1 MDRNKFFLKVAGIA
15 ALALVYVMF
24 TGMVETFGGRDIIAN
39 VLNLGQ
45 ILMYLPPFIVGYLVM
60 RAEAPSSTLV
70 RYLTSIGAGLIA
82 NTPAAIV
89 ALFME
94 RVQMRDTFAN
104 ASPNLVEFMTLGIQP
119 LGMGILVFW
128 LMGGLLATFGIAFSF
143 LPQGA
148 RRAVI
153 TAFAS
158 IVGLA
163 LMSNLFGQI
172 LRRFFGGRP
181 DRLLFNADALR
192 ISTSL
197 IVFVFAAVLTQY
209 QPLLRK
215 QFGRHLTSLLPSG
228 ILESGHVTNGLGLIV
243 LLALPWVLGV
253 FLSEVLANVGL
264 FMLMALGLNI
274 AVGLAGLFD
283 LGYVT
288 NFAVGAYLV
297 GVLTSTGPQG
307 IGQFNFWL
315 IVPISIVAAMFTGF
329 MLALPVVRMRGDYLA
344 IATLGFGEI
353 IRLLA
358 LSDWFAPLIG
368 GAQGV
373 LFIPKPAILGF
384 SFQTPQQIY
393 YIILA
398 ACVVVLFVS
407 RRLDISRTGRQWRAI
422 REDEPVANAM
432 GIDVTWV
439 KTLAFTLSAASGGL
453 SGAIFASKLGTIF
466 PHSFQLLISV
476 NVLCII
482 IIGGMAS
489 IPGIAIGS
497 LLLVGV
503 PELLREFS
511 EYRYLF
517 YGLLLILMTIY
528 RPNGMIPVKAQQHS
542 RGFGPEE
549 GSDAGKTV
557 PLPAPA
563 TTVT

>member
-1 MDRNKFFLKVAGIA
+1 
-15 ALALVYVMF
+15 
-24 TGMVETFGGRDIIAN
+24 MVETFGSRDIVAG

-45 ILMYLPPFIVGYLVM
+45 ILIFLPAFIVGLLIWQAGGHTVPTRILLSLV
-60 RAEAPSSTLV
+60 
-70 RYLTSIGAGLIA
+70 AGLA
-82 NTPAAIV
+82 TNTPATLLALAID
-89 ALFME
+89 
-94 RVQMRDTFAN
+94 RVQMRDIFVN
-104 ASPNLVEFMTLGIQP
+104 ASPTLVEFLSLGVQP
-119 LGMGILVFW
+119 LGVGLMLFWLTGGLAALFGIL
-128 LMGGLLATFGIAFSF
+128 FSF
-143 LPQGA
+143 LPSSA
-148 RRAVI
+148 RRAIIVGL
-153 TAFAS
+153 TA

-163 LMSNLFGQI
+163 LMSNLVGQI
-172 LRRFFGGRP
+172 LRQFFSGRP
-181 DRLLFNADALR
+181 DRLIFKEDALSVATALATFGIAAGLTAFQPTIKKKV
-192 ISTSL
+192 IS
-197 IVFVFAAVLTQY
+197 
-209 QPLLRK
+209 PLEN
-215 QFGRHLTSLLPSG
+215 LLPS
-228 ILESGHVTNGLGLIV
+228 EFVKSGHAANGLGLIV

-264 FMLMALGLNI
+264 YMLMALGLNI

-307 IGQFNFWL
+307 IGHFNFWMIL
-315 IVPISIVAAMFTGF
+315 PVSIIAAMFTGF

-373 LFIPKPAILGF
+373 LFIPKPGILGF
-384 SFQTPQQIY
+384 SFQSPQQIY

-398 ACVVVLFVS
+398 ACVLVLFVS
-407 RRLDISRTGRQWRAI
+407 QRLDISRTGRQWRAI

-517 YGLLLILMTIY
+517 YGLLLILMTLY
-528 RPNGMIPVKAQQHS
+528 RPQGMIPVKVQEHKRDVLPGNDPLGGRAVPEPS
-542 RGFGPEE
+542 R
-549 GSDAGKTV
+549 V
-557 PLPAPA
+557 
-563 TTVT
+563 TTAV

>member
-1 MDRNKFFLKVAGIA
+1 MYRRYGKICGIA
-15 ALALVYVMF
+15 AVALVYGMF
-24 TGMVETFGGRDIIAN
+24 TGMVETFGARDI
-39 VLNLGQ
+39 VVDVVNLGQ
-45 ILMYLPPFIVGYLVM
+45 ILIYLPPFVAGYLVW
-60 RAEAPSSTLV
+60 RTEGPSLPV
-70 RYLTSIGAGLIA
+70 RGLLGFSAGLVVTA
-82 NTPAAIV
+82 PATLLAM
-89 ALFME
+89 AMA
-94 RVQMRDTFAN
+94 RVQMRDIFIN
-104 ASPNLVEFMTLGIQP
+104 ASPSLVEFLTLGLQP
-119 LGMGILVFW
+119 LGVGLLVFW
-128 LMGGLLATFGIAFSF
+128 LLGGLAALGGMGFSL
-143 LPQGA
+143 LPRAA
-148 RRAVI
+148 RRAVVAGLVAV
-153 TAFAS
+153 TAT
-158 IVGLA
+158 A
-163 LMSNLFGQI
+163 LMSNLVGQI
-172 LRRFFGGRP
+172 LRQLVGGRP
-181 DRLLFNADALR
+181 DRLLFSADALR
-192 ISTSL
+192 IGPAVT
-197 IVFVFAAVLTQY
+197 VFVVTAGLRALQPMLKQQVGARVAAW
-209 QPLLRK
+209 
-215 QFGRHLTSLLPSG
+215 LPPEVVQSG
-228 ILESGHVTNGLGLIV
+228 YVANGLGLLG

-307 IGQFNFWL
+307 IGHFNFWL
-315 IVPISIVAAMFTGF
+315 ILPVSILAAMFTGF

-373 LFIPKPAILGF
+373 LFIPKPNVGGF

-393 YIILA
+393 YVILA

-407 RRLDISRTGRQWRAI
+407 HRLDISRTGRQWRAI

-466 PHSFQLLISV
+466 PHSFQLLISI

-489 IPGIAIGS
+489 ISGIALGS
-497 LLLVGV
+497 LLLIGI

-517 YGLLLILMTIY
+517 YGLLLILMTLY
-528 RPNGMIPVKAQQHS
+528 RPQGMIPVKVQRHS
-542 RGFGPEE
+542 HDSEPAGGA
-549 GSDAGKTV
+549 SADA
-557 PLPAPA
+557 PPPDSSRAPTA
-563 TTVT
+563 A

>member
-1 MDRNKFFLKVAGIA
+1 MEGYKQILKVGSIA

-24 TGMVETFGGRDIIAN
+24 TGMVETFGGREIIAN

-45 ILMYLPPFIVGYLVM
+45 ILMYLPPFIVGFLIM
-60 RAEAPSSTLV
+60 RAVTSP
-70 RYLTSIGAGLIA
+70 TSIRFLRGIAAGLIT

-94 RVQMRDTFAN
+94 RVQMRDTFTN
-104 ASPNLVEFMTLGIQP
+104 ASPSLVEFMTLGIQP
-119 LGMGILVFW
+119 LGVGILVFW
-128 LMGGLLATFGIAFSF
+128 LTGGLLAIFGIAFSF

-153 TAFAS
+153 TGLAS
-158 IVGLA
+158 IAGLA
-163 LMSNLFGQI
+163 LMSNLVGQI
-172 LRRFFGGRP
+172 LRQFLGGRP
-181 DRLLFNADALR
+181 DRILFNADALR
-192 ISTSL
+192 VSTSL
-197 IVFVFAAVLTQY
+197 VVFVVAAALTQY

-215 QFGRHLTSLLPSG
+215 HLGSRLASLLPSEIVG
-228 ILESGHVTNGLGLIV
+228 SGHVANGLGLIV

-253 FLSEVLANVGL
+253 YLSEVLANVGL

-307 IGQFNFWL
+307 FGQFNFWM
-315 IVPISIVAAMFTGF
+315 IVPVSIVAAMFTGF

-373 LFIPKPAILGF
+373 LFIPKPNILGF

-466 PHSFQLLISV
+466 PHSFQLLISI
-476 NVLCII
+476 NVLSII

-497 LLLVGV
+497 LLLIGV

-517 YGLLLILMTIY
+517 YGLLLILMTLF
-528 RPNGMIPVKAQQHS
+528 RPHGMIPVKRQQHS
-542 RGFGPEE
+542 LGFGPED
-549 GSDAGKTV
+549 GSTAGKTV

>member
-1 MDRNKFFLKVAGIA
+1 MDRYRHFLKVCGIA
-15 ALALVYVMF
+15 AFTLVYVMF
-24 TGMVETFGGRDIIAN
+24 TGMVETFGARDIIAN
-39 VLNLGQ
+39 VVNLGQ
-45 ILMYLPPFIVGYLVM
+45 ILTYLPSLMAGYMVW
-60 RAEAPSSTLV
+60 RAEGNPAPV
-70 RYLTSIGAGLIA
+70 RWALGMGAGLA
-82 NTPAAIV
+82 TTAPAALM
-89 ALFME
+89 ALMME
-94 RVQMRDTFAN
+94 KVQMRDIFIN
-104 ASPNLVEFMTLGIQP
+104 ASPSLVDFLTAGIQP
-119 LGMGILVFW
+119 LGVGLLVFW
-128 LMGGLLATFGIAFSF
+128 VLGSLAALVGILLAL
-143 LPQGA
+143 LPRSA
-148 RRAVI
+148 RRALIAGLVAV
-153 TAFAS
+153 TAT
-158 IVGLA
+158 A
-163 LMSNLFGQI
+163 LLSNLVGQV
-172 LRRFFGGRP
+172 LRQFIGGRP
-181 DRLLFNADALR
+181 DRLLFSADALR
-192 ISTSL
+192 IGTAVV
-197 IVFVFAAVLTQY
+197 VFVGTAVLTAF
-209 QPLLRK
+209 QPAF
-215 QFGRHLTSLLPSG
+215 QRHTAARVISRLPPELVQSRYV
-228 ILESGHVTNGLGLIV
+228 SDGLGLMV

-307 IGQFNFWL
+307 IGHFNFWL
-315 IVPISIVAAMFTGF
+315 ILPVSIVAAMFTGF
-329 MLALPVVRMRGDYLA
+329 LLALPVVRMRGDYLA

-373 LFIPKPAILGF
+373 LFIPKPSILGF
-384 SFQTPQQIY
+384 HFQTPQQIY

-398 ACVVVLFVS
+398 ACVVVIFVS
-407 RRLDISRTGRQWRAI
+407 HRLDISRTGRQWRAI

-432 GIDVTWV
+432 GIDVTWA

-489 IPGIAIGS
+489 IPGIAIGA

-517 YGLLLILMTIY
+517 YGLLLILMTLY
-528 RPNGMIPVKAQQHS
+528 RPQGMIPVKVQRHS
-542 RGFGPEE
+542 HDSEPAARLP
-549 GSDAGKTV
+549 AGKPV
-557 PLPAPA
+557 PDPSRA
-563 TTVT
+563 TTAS

>member
-1 MDRNKFFLKVAGIA
+1 MDRYRRFLAICSITA
-15 ALALVYVMF
+15 FALVYMMF
-24 TGMVETFGGRDIIAN
+24 TGMVETFGARDIVADVID
-39 VLNLGQ
+39 LGR
-45 ILMYLPPFIVGYLVM
+45 ILIYLSPFVAGYWVGRTPLA
-60 RAEAPSSTLV
+60 RWQAG
-70 RYLTSIGAGLIA
+70 IGAGLVTTA
-82 NTPAAIV
+82 PAALLTLI
-89 ALFME
+89 ME
-94 RVQMRDTFAN
+94 RVSMRDIFIN
-104 ASPNLVEFMTLGIQP
+104 ASPSLVDFLALGIQP
-119 LGMGILVFW
+119 LGAGMLVFW
-128 LMGGLLATFGIAFSF
+128 ALGGLASGAGLGFSL
-143 LPQGA
+143 LPRWVRKA
-148 RRAVI
+148 I
-153 TAFAS
+153 

-163 LMSNLFGQI
+163 ILATMALMSDLVGQI
-172 LRRFFGGRP
+172 LRQITGGRP
-181 DRLLFNADALR
+181 DRILFSANALR
-192 ISTSL
+192 IGPA
-197 IVFVFAAVLTQY
+197 IAVFGATVALTIFLPALKRQTETRVLA
-209 QPLLRK
+209 
-215 QFGRHLTSLLPSG
+215 LLPTEFMQSG
-228 ILESGHVTNGLGLIV
+228 YAAKGLGLIV
-243 LLALPWVLGV
+243 LLALPWTLGV

-297 GVLTSTGPQG
+297 GILTSTGPQG
-307 IGQFNFWL
+307 VGHFNFWMIL
-315 IVPISIVAAMFTGF
+315 PVSIVAAMFTGF

-358 LSDWFAPLIG
+358 LSDWFVPLIG

-373 LFIPKPAILGF
+373 LFIPKPSIAEF
-384 SFQTPQQIY
+384 SFQTPQQLY

-407 RRLDISRTGRQWRAI
+407 QRLDISRTGRQWRAI
-422 REDEPVANAM
+422 REDEQVANAM

-453 SGAIFASKLGTIF
+453 AGAIFASKLGTIF
-466 PHSFQLLISV
+466 PHSFQLLISI

-489 IPGIAIGS
+489 IPGIALGS

-517 YGLLLILMTIY
+517 YGLLLILMTLY
-528 RPNGMIPVKAQQHS
+528 RPQGLLPVKIQRHDRDADSTS
-542 RGFGPEE
+542 RPP
-549 GSDAGKTV
+549 V
-557 PLPAPA
+557 PKLAPDPFRA
-563 TTVT
+563 PTTT

>member
-1 MDRNKFFLKVAGIA
+1 MASIV
-15 ALALVYVMF
+15 LVYVMF
-24 TGMVETFGGRDIIAN
+24 TGMVETFGNRDIVFGIF
-39 VLNLGQ
+39 NLGQ
-45 ILMYLPPFIVGYLVM
+45 ILIFLPAFLVGNIVWKAGDHSVTA
-60 RAEAPSSTLV
+60 RFAF
-70 RYLTSIGAGLIA
+70 SIVAGLVT
-82 NTPAAIV
+82 NTPATLLALAINQV
-89 ALFME
+89 N
-94 RVQMRDTFAN
+94 VRDIFVH
-104 ASPNLVEFMTLGIQP
+104 ASPTLVEFLSLGVQP
-119 LGMGILVFW
+119 LGVGLLLFW
-128 LMGGLLATFGIAFSF
+128 LTGALAAVIGIIFSF
-143 LPQGA
+143 LPPNI
-148 RRAVI
+148 RRAI
-153 TAFAS
+153 
-158 IVGLA
+158 IVGVAATVSVA
-163 LMSNLFGQI
+163 LMSNLVGQI
-172 LRRFFGGRP
+172 MRQFSSGRP
-181 DRLLFNADALR
+181 DRIIFREDALTP
-192 ISTSL
+192 ISALVLFATTVGL
-197 IVFVFAAVLTQY
+197 TVF
-209 QPLLRK
+209 QPSFKK
-215 QFGRHLTSLLPSG
+215 QVGQRVADLLPTE
-228 ILESGHVTNGLGLIV
+228 LMRSGHAANGLGLIV

-264 FMLMALGLNI
+264 YMLMALGLNI

-307 IGQFNFWL
+307 YGEFNFWV
-315 IVPISIVAAMFTGF
+315 IVPVSVIAAMFTGF

-373 LFIPKPAILGF
+373 LFIPKPNILGL
-384 SFQTPQQIY
+384 SFQSPQQIY

-398 ACVVVLFVS
+398 ACVLVLFVS
-407 RRLDISRTGRQWRAI
+407 RRLDVSRTGRQWRAI

-517 YGLLLILMTIY
+517 YGLLLILMTLY
-528 RPNGMIPVKAQQHS
+528 RPQGLIPVKVQEHRRDPLSGKGPFGDRTMPEPS
-542 RGFGPEE
+542 RAT
-549 GSDAGKTV
+549 SAG
-557 PLPAPA
+557 
-563 TTVT
+563 